1 MPIQSQLE
9 TDDHDFIWTPPFD
22 TAAADVSAQ
31 LVELAGLRS
40 TIRYASVYVMDE
52 FELPAGAI
60 EMALDLATGEVCGL
74 LVGEFVGVDVE
85 GNPLFGE
92 PRRKASWFAYGD
104 ADPEDALIERLFAGQ
119 QLH

>member
-9 TDDHDFIWTPPFD
+9 TDQSWTPPFN
-22 TAAADVSAQ
+22 TAAADVSSQ
-31 LVELAGLRS
+31 LIELAGSRS
-40 TIRYASVYVMDE
+40 KIRYASVYVMDE
-52 FELPAGAI
+52 FDLPAGAI

-74 LVGEFVGVDVE
+74 LVGEFVGVDAE

-92 PRRKASWFAYGD
+92 PRRKAFWFAYGD
-104 ADPEDALIERLFAGQ
+104 ADPEDALIERLFAGR